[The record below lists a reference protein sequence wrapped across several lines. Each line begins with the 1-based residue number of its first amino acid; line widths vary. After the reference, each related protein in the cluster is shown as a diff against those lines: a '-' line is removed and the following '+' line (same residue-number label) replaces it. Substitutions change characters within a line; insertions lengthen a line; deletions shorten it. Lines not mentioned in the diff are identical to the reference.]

1 MSEKNPENLRL
12 EDSAGYLANHMAR
25 LFANALAERLKE
37 IGMAPA
43 QFAVMLA
50 LRETGASL
58 QKELVEIL
66 DMEQA
71 TVANTLSRME
81 RDGLVRREPDPADGR
96 GSLYS
101 LTPLALGRLPAGR
114 DVLARGN
121 EDALAGFSP
130 AERATLVALLQRVLA
145 NVEAAEAAAEPPAAE
160 PPAAEPKRPLDNPP
174 PLPSQPTPD
183 PLPPKPQTQPQPP
196 PT

>member
-81 RDGLVRREPDPADGR
+81 RDGLVVRTPYEKDARVQKV
-96 GSLYS
+96 S
-101 LTPLALGRLPAGR
+101 LTENAEAKWHQAMARAMEVNKAALGGLST
-114 DVLARGN
+114 
-121 EDALAGFSP
+121 E
-130 AERATLVALLQRVLA
+130 ERAEFIRLLRKVVSTQRAVAGK
-145 NVEAAEAAAEPPAAE
+145 PPRAWE
-160 PPAAEPKRPLDNPP
+160 TR
-174 PLPSQPTPD
+174 
-183 PLPPKPQTQPQPP
+183 
-196 PT
+196 